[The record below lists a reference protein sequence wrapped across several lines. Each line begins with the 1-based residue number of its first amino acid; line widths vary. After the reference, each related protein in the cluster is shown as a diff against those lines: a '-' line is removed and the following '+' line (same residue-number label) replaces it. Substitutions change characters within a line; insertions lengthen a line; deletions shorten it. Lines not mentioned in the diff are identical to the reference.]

1 MLAIAPACAGDLPMV
16 LEILDEAARWLLA
29 RGIHQ
34 WESPAPPS
42 VAEQFRGFI
51 ARGLVYLARDSASG
65 EVVATF
71 RIAWADDG
79 LWQDDGAAA
88 GYLYALAVRPAH
100 IGQGI
105 GVEIVEWLK
114 ELFRERGR
122 TWLRLDCI
130 ASNRRL
136 RGWYEA
142 LGFEYRAGVFAGDYV
157 LALYELK
164 LGTCETVLK

>member
-1 MLAIAPACAGDLPMV
+1 MFVIAPASSVDLPVV
-16 LEILDEAARWLLA
+16 LEILDEAAGWLLA
-29 RGIHQ
+29 RGIRQ

-42 VAEQFRGFI
+42 VAEEFRGFI
-51 ARGLVYLARDSASG
+51 ARGLVYLARDPASG
-65 EVVATF
+65 EVIATF
-71 RIAWADDG
+71 RIAWENDG
-79 LWQDDGAAA
+79 LWRDDAASA

-105 GVEIVEWLK
+105 GAAIVEWVK
-114 ELFRERGR
+114 ELFRECGR

-130 ASNRRL
+130 ASNERL

-142 LGFEYRAGVFAGDYV
+142 LGFEYRAAVFAGDYA